1 MIILIISYINNTY
14 ILYLHSVCETLS
26 TSPPRPSTP
35 LHSLP
40 PLPSAYAPKHAVL
53 APPQV
58 LEPPR
63 CSRKAVHRGSST
75 ICRAPQ
81 STTSGGLPYRLAR
94 VKSQRNAVRRLPTL
108 ASEPWSAARGSDSDT
123 PASPGA
129 RSLAKMIWSSASHKP
144 SNQLWVAMNASMP
157 SLPLQI

>member
-40 PLPSAYAPKHAVL
+40 PLPSAYAPKQAVL

-75 ICRAPQ
+75 ICRPRAPQ
-81 STTSGGLPYRLAR
+81 CAASGGLPYRLAR
-94 VKSQRNAVRRLPTL
+94 IVFSHTADRQLPTL
-108 ASEPWSAARGSDSDT
+108 S
-123 PASPGA
+123 
-129 RSLAKMIWSSASHKP
+129 
-144 SNQLWVAMNASMP
+144 
-157 SLPLQI
+157 